1 LEELVDD
8 FMVLLASFSG
18 RFYQLRS
25 RQNQQRLLDAAA
37 GRLSEQ

>member
-1 LEELVDD
+1 MND

-25 RQNQQRLLDAAA
+25 KQNQQRILDAAEE
-37 GRLSEQ
+37 RLWQ